1 MIDGNTAALREY
13 EAKQDRQETAQA
25 VMEAYIQPLITEM
38 GKLMV
43 EVQSYSDDV
52 YDWDEEIL
60 QMIRDELEL

>member
-25 VMEAYIQPLITEM
+25 VMETYVAPLVKQM
-38 GKLMV
+38 GELMV
-43 EVQSYSDDV
+43 EAVNYDDEV
-52 YDWDEEIL
+52 YDWNEEIF